1 MSITCKNGHQVPP
14 SSKFCNICGEPVS
27 AIESQPVH
35 TVSPPEN
42 EVESVSPGT
51 CLRERYIIQ
60 HQLGQGGFGRTYLAE
75 DMGRF
80 REKFVIKEF
89 MPVLGNTSAFKKAE
103 ELFQREGAILHQL
116 DHPQIPRFWEI
127 FRQEKRIFL
136 VLDYIAGFTYK
147 DLLEQ
152 RLQRGYCFSQPE
164 ILELLQNLLPVLG
177 YIHRRGVIHRD
188 ISPDNIILR
197 NEDRL
202 PVLIDMGGVKQ
213 VAMEVGT
220 QLESG
225 QITTTD
231 SFTRLGKVGYAPD
244 EQIQLGLV
252 APHSDL
258 YALAVT
264 ILVLMSGKK
273 PQELLN
279 QNTLQWQWEQEQWK
293 QEQQLNSLLAKT
305 IKQMLA
311 PKPASRFQ
319 SAEEVFQALTP
330 LFLTTL
336 AKRDSG
342 QTELPPVS
350 FSGSS
355 AQSGVSSTPSRSP
368 NASQLQSVKPKLTWR
383 TIPGSVKLLVPAL
396 LLMSGFGYFFWK
408 NSAILP
414 LQPGLPEGVQLP
426 ELQLRDTMRA
436 VPGVPS
442 GLFNYGGAP
451 AFAALN
457 SDRMKDAISLAY
469 PNFRLRYTEPLTDSP
484 GSGTGIDM
492 LINGELSFAQ
502 SARPLEDGD
511 YTKALARGF
520 SLEQV
525 PVAIDGVVFYVN
537 PSQDISGLSVD
548 QLQGIYRG
556 EATNWQEV
564 GGPDLPI
571 KPIGLDPQTTSALKL
586 LLGGDGT
593 DIGANVEIVRDFTT
607 AIRTVA
613 KTPGGISY
621 ASAPLVMNQQ
631 SIRPVALAK
640 ANTTDYV
647 QPFTANKQ
655 VNSPA
660 FQDSS
665 YPMTR
670 RFFIVTR
677 RDGSL
682 DEQAGHAY
690 INLLLSQEG
699 QQITEQVGYAPIR

>member
-1 MSITCKNGHQVPP
+1 MSITCKNGHQITP
-14 SSKFCNICGEPVS
+14 SSKFCNTCGEPVL

-35 TVSPPEN
+35 AVSPPEN

-80 REKFVIKEF
+80 GEKFAIKEF
-89 MPVLGNTSAFKKAE
+89 MPVLRNTSAFKKAE
-103 ELFQREGAILHQL
+103 ELFQREAAILHQL
-116 DHPQIPRFWEI
+116 EHPQIPRFWEI

-152 RLQRGYCFSQPE
+152 RLQQGYCFSEPE

-225 QITTTD
+225 QVIAID
-231 SFTRLGKVGYAPD
+231 SFTRLGKVGYAPN

-264 ILVLMSGKK
+264 ILVLMTGKK
-273 PQELLN
+273 QQELLN
-279 QNTLQWQWEQEQWK
+279 QNTLQWQWEQEL
-293 QEQQLNSLLAKT
+293 QLNSLLAKT

-319 SAEEVFQALTP
+319 SADDVFQALTP
-330 LFLTTL
+330 LFPTTL
-336 AKRDSG
+336 AKRDTE
-342 QTELPPVS
+342 QTELPPVT

-355 AQSGVSSTPSRSP
+355 AQSGVSSTPSQSP

-383 TIPGSVKLLVPAL
+383 TIPGPVKLLVPAL
-396 LLMSGFGYFFWK
+396 LLMGGFGYFFWK
-408 NSAILP
+408 NPAILP
-414 LQPGLPEGVQLP
+414 LQSVLPEDVQVSD
-426 ELQLRDTMRA
+426 LQLRDTMQE
-436 VPGVPS
+436 VQGVPS

-457 SDRMKDAISLAY
+457 SDRMKDAISRAY
-469 PNFRLRYTEPLTDSP
+469 PDFRLRYTEPLTDSP
-484 GSGTGIDM
+484 GSDTGIDM
-492 LINGELSFAQ
+492 LINGELSLAQ
-502 SARPLEDGD
+502 SGRPLEDGD

-525 PVAIDGVVFYVN
+525 PIAIDGVVFYVN

-571 KPIGLDPQTTSALKL
+571 KPIGLDPQITSALKL

-621 ASAPLVMNQQ
+621 APAPLVMNQQ
-631 SIRPVALAK
+631 SIRPVAMAK

-647 QPFTANKQ
+647 QPFTATKQ

-660 FQDSS
+660 FQDGS

-670 RFFIVTR
+670 RFFIVIR

-682 DEQAGHAY
+682 DEQAGLAY

-699 QQITEQVGYAPIR
+699 QQITEQVGHAPIR

>member
-1 MSITCKNGHQVPP
+1 MS
-14 SSKFCNICGEPVS
+14 S
-27 AIESQPVH
+27 
-35 TVSPPEN
+35 
-42 EVESVSPGT
+42 GT

-60 HQLGQGGFGRTYLAE
+60 HQLGQGGFGKTYLAE

-89 MPVLGNTSAFKKAE
+89 MPVLGNTSALKKAE
-103 ELFQREGAILHQL
+103 ELFQREAAILHQL

-136 VLDYIAGFTYK
+136 VLDYIDGFTYK

-152 RLQRGYCFSQPE
+152 RLQQGYCFSKPE

-225 QITTTD
+225 QIPATA
-231 SFTRLGKVGYAPD
+231 SFTCLGKVGYAPH

-264 ILVLMSGKK
+264 ILVLMTGKK

-279 QNTLQWQWEQEQWK
+279 QNTLQWLWEQEL
-293 QEQQLNSLLAKT
+293 QLNSLLANT

-319 SAEEVFQALTP
+319 SADEVFQALTP
-330 LFLTTL
+330 LFPSTL

-342 QTELPPVS
+342 QTELSPIT

-355 AQSGVSSTPSRSP
+355 AQSGVSFTPSQSP

-383 TIPGSVKLLVPAL
+383 AIPGSVKLLVPVL
-396 LLMSGFGYFFWK
+396 LLMGGFGYFFWK
-408 NSAILP
+408 NLAILP
-414 LQPGLPEGVQLP
+414 LQPGLPEGVQVAD
-426 ELQLRDTMRA
+426 LQLQDTMRA
-436 VPGVPS
+436 VQRVPS

-457 SDRMKDAISLAY
+457 SDRMKDAISRAY
-469 PNFRLRYTEPLTDSP
+469 PDFRLRYTEPLTGSP

-492 LINGELSFAQ
+492 LINGELSLAQ
-502 SARPLEDGD
+502 SGRPLEDGD

-571 KPIGLDPQTTSALKL
+571 KPIGLDPQITSALKL

-613 KTPGGISY
+613 KTPGAISY

-631 SIRPVALAK
+631 SIRPVTMAK
-640 ANTTDYV
+640 ANTMEYV
-647 QPFTANKQ
+647 QPFTATKQ

-660 FQDSS
+660 FQDGS

-670 RFFIVTR
+670 RFFIVIR

-682 DEQAGHAY
+682 DEQAGLAY

>member
-42 EVESVSPGT
+42 EVESVSSGT

-60 HQLGQGGFGRTYLAE
+60 HQLGQGGFGKTYLAE

-89 MPVLGNTSAFKKAE
+89 MPVLGNTSALKKAE
-103 ELFQREGAILHQL
+103 ELFQREAAILHQL

-136 VLDYIAGFTYK
+136 VLDYIDGFTYK

-152 RLQRGYCFSQPE
+152 RLQQGYCFSKPE

-225 QITTTD
+225 QIPATA
-231 SFTRLGKVGYAPD
+231 SFTCLGKVGYAPH

-264 ILVLMSGKK
+264 ILVLMTGKK

-279 QNTLQWQWEQEQWK
+279 QNTLQWLWEQEL
-293 QEQQLNSLLAKT
+293 QLNSLLANT

-319 SAEEVFQALTP
+319 SADEVFQALTP
-330 LFLTTL
+330 LFPSTL

-342 QTELPPVS
+342 QTELSPIT

-355 AQSGVSSTPSRSP
+355 AQSGVSFTPSQSP

-383 TIPGSVKLLVPAL
+383 AIPGSVKLLVPVL
-396 LLMSGFGYFFWK
+396 LLMGGFGYFFWK
-408 NSAILP
+408 NLAILP
-414 LQPGLPEGVQLP
+414 LQPGLPEGVQVAD
-426 ELQLRDTMRA
+426 LQLQDTMRA
-436 VPGVPS
+436 VQRVPS

-457 SDRMKDAISLAY
+457 SDRMKDAISRAY
-469 PNFRLRYTEPLTDSP
+469 PDFRLRYTEPLTGSP

-492 LINGELSFAQ
+492 LINGELSLAQ
-502 SARPLEDGD
+502 SGRPLEDGD

-571 KPIGLDPQTTSALKL
+571 KPIGLDPQITSALKL

-613 KTPGGISY
+613 KTPGAISY

-631 SIRPVALAK
+631 SIRPVTMAK
-640 ANTTDYV
+640 ANTMEYV
-647 QPFTANKQ
+647 QPFTATKQ

-660 FQDSS
+660 FQDGS

-670 RFFIVTR
+670 RFFIVIR

-682 DEQAGHAY
+682 DEQAGLAY

>member
-14 SSKFCNICGEPVS
+14 NSKFCNICGAPVP
-27 AIESQPVH
+27 AIESQPFQAL
-35 TVSPPEN
+35 SPSEN
-42 EVESVSPGT
+42 EVESVSPGA

-89 MPVLGNTSAFKKAE
+89 MPVLRNTSAFKKAE

-127 FRQEKRIFL
+127 FWQEKRIFL

-152 RLQRGYCFSQPE
+152 RLQQGYCFSEPE

-225 QITTTD
+225 QIKATD

-264 ILVLMSGKK
+264 ILVLMTGKK

-279 QNTLQWQWEQEQWK
+279 QNTLQWQWEQELH
-293 QEQQLNSLLAKT
+293 LNSLLAKT

-319 SAEEVFQALTP
+319 SADEVFQALTP
-330 LFLTTL
+330 LFPTTL
-336 AKRDSG
+336 AKRDTE
-342 QTELPPVS
+342 QTELPPVT

-355 AQSGVSSTPSRSP
+355 AQSGVSSTPSQSP
-368 NASQLQSVKPKLTWR
+368 NASQLQSVKSKLTWR
-383 TIPGSVKLLVPAL
+383 TIPGPVKLLVPAL
-396 LLMSGFGYFFWK
+396 LLMGGFGYFFWK
-408 NSAILP
+408 NPAILP
-414 LQPGLPEGVQLP
+414 LQSGLPEDVQVSD
-426 ELQLRDTMRA
+426 LQLRDTMQE
-436 VPGVPS
+436 VQGVPS

-457 SDRMKDAISLAY
+457 SDRMKDAISRAY
-469 PNFRLRYTEPLTDSP
+469 PNFRLRYTEPLTGSP

-492 LINGELSFAQ
+492 LINGELTLAQ
-502 SARPLEDGD
+502 SGRPLEEGD
-511 YTKALARGF
+511 YTKAVARGF

-537 PSQDISGLSVD
+537 PIQDISGLSVD

-571 KPIGLDPQTTSALKL
+571 KPIGLDPQITSALKL

-631 SIRPVALAK
+631 SIRPVAMAK
-640 ANTTDYV
+640 ANTREYV
-647 QPFTANKQ
+647 QPFTATKQ

-660 FQDSS
+660 FQDGS

-670 RFFIVTR
+670 RFFIVIR

-682 DEQAGHAY
+682 DEQAGLAY

>member
-1 MSITCKNGHQVPP
+1 MSITCKNGHQITP
-14 SSKFCNICGEPVS
+14 SSKFCNICGEPVL
-27 AIESQPVH
+27 AIEFQPVH
-35 TVSPPEN
+35 AVSPPEN

-80 REKFVIKEF
+80 GEKFVIKEF
-89 MPVLGNTSAFKKAE
+89 MPVLRNTSAFKKAE
-103 ELFQREGAILHQL
+103 ELFQREAAILHQL

-152 RLQRGYCFSQPE
+152 RLQQGYCFSEPE

-197 NEDRL
+197 NEDSL

-220 QLESG
+220 QLEPG
-225 QITTTD
+225 QVIATD

-264 ILVLMSGKK
+264 ILMLMGGKK

-279 QNTLQWQWEQEQWK
+279 QNTLQWQWEQEF
-293 QEQQLNSLLAKT
+293 QLNSLLAKT
-305 IKQMLA
+305 IKRMLA

-319 SAEEVFQALTP
+319 SVDEVFQALTP
-330 LFLTTL
+330 LFSTTL
-336 AKRDSG
+336 AKRDTE
-342 QTELPPVS
+342 QTELSSKLPPVT
-350 FSGSS
+350 FSGFS
-355 AQSGVSSTPSRSP
+355 AQSGVSSTPSPLP
-368 NASQLQSVKPKLTWR
+368 NPSQSQLVNPKLTWR
-383 TIPGSVKLLVPAL
+383 TIPGPVKLLVPAL
-396 LLMSGFGYFFWK
+396 LLMVGFGYFFWK
-408 NSAILP
+408 NPAILP
-414 LQPGLPEGVQLP
+414 LQSGFPEDVQVSD
-426 ELQLRDTMRA
+426 LQLQDTMQEVQR
-436 VPGVPS
+436 VPS

-457 SDRMKDAISLAY
+457 SDRMKDAISRAY
-469 PNFRLRYTEPLTDSP
+469 PDFRLRYTEPLTGSP
-484 GSGTGIDM
+484 GSSTGIDM
-492 LINGELSFAQ
+492 LINGELSLAQ
-502 SARPLEDGD
+502 SGRPLEDED
-511 YTKALARGF
+511 YTKAQARGF

-537 PSQDISGLSVD
+537 PSQNISGLSVD
-548 QLQGIYRG
+548 QLQSIYRG

-631 SIRPVALAK
+631 SIRPVAIAK

-647 QPFTANKQ
+647 QPFTATKQ
-655 VNSPA
+655 VNSSA
-660 FQDSS
+660 FQDGS

-670 RFFIVTR
+670 RFFIVIR
-677 RDGSL
+677 RDASL
-682 DEQAGHAY
+682 DEQAGLAY